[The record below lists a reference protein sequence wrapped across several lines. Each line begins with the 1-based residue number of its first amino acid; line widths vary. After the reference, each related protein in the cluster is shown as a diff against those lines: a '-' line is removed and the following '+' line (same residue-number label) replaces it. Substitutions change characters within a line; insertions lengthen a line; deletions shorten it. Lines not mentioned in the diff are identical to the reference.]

1 MSDDLRDRIAGVLTG
16 HPIGG
21 GYYGTTVGWD
31 EALDMAGE
39 VIEDLGL
46 IVERTVLVV
55 DYVGGPL
62 RIPKSRVIGR
72 WER

>member
-1 MSDDLRDRIAGVLTG
+1 MSDDLRDRIADELAG
-16 HPIGG
+16 HQIGA
-21 GYYGTTVGWD
+21 GYYATSVGMD
-31 EALDMAGE
+31 EARDMAQA
-39 VIEDLGL
+39 VIDDLGL

-55 DYVGGPL
+55 DHGAGPL

>member
-1 MSDDLRDRIAGVLTG
+1 MSNDLQDRIAGVLSG

-46 IVERTVLVV
+46 IVERTVRVV
-55 DYVGGPL
+55 DYGGGPL
-62 RIPKSRVIGR
+62 AFPEARVVGK